1 MLLLLFF
8 RLLLL
13 LTEQLL
19 MFDFNLRE
27 LKVAKSDL
35 SRCFCVA
42 NRHRAP
48 LKIFAP
54 ESKLFSFFLIDG
66 RLEIILDVF

>member
-1 MLLLLFF
+1 
-8 RLLLL
+8 
-13 LTEQLL
+13 